1 MIGTPGGRT
10 IMRRTGRHPVRL
22 VPPAFLAVI
31 ALGTGALALPAA
43 RAGEGSAPLVTALF
57 TSASSVCVTGLTVQ
71 DTATYWS
78 PFGQVVIMALTQ
90 IGGFGVMAMATLLTI
105 AVGRRLGL
113 RGRLLAHAEN
123 QSLALD
129 NPGRL
134 LARIALVMAVCES
147 VILVFVAGRLWLGYD
162 FSVGRAL
169 WYGLF
174 HAVSAF
180 NNSGFALWSDSLMSF
195 VGDAWLCLPLTFG
208 VIAGSLGFP
217 VLFELWWSGR
227 TPGRWSTHTRLT
239 VSGTAVLLV
248 VGFVAVIVAEW
259 SNPATLGPLGVA
271 EKTLAAFVQ
280 SAMPRSGGLN
290 SVSYAA
296 MHPATI
302 AVVIALMFIG
312 AGSAGTGGGIKITTF
327 FLLAY
332 VIKAEVMGEKDVV
345 IGQRRIAEST
355 QRQAISVALG
365 GVALCAIGTLAL
377 LTTTPWLTL
386 ERGLFEAVSAFGTV
400 GLSLDVTSHL
410 GDAAQLVLVMLMF
423 IGRVGTITVASALAL
438 HDRPSLYRYPEARPI
453 VG

>member
-1 MIGTPGGRT
+1 
-10 IMRRTGRHPVRL
+10 MRRTVRNPVRL

-31 ALGTGALALPAA
+31 ALGSGALALPAA
-43 RAGEGSAPLVTALF
+43 RAGEGSAPLVTAVF
-57 TSASSVCVTGLTVQ
+57 TSASSVCVTGLAVK

-78 PFGQVVIMALTQ
+78 PFGQVVIMVLTQ

-113 RGRLLAHAEN
+113 RGRLLARAEN

-129 NPGRL
+129 NPGRV
-134 LARIALVMAVCES
+134 LARIGLVMLVCES
-147 VILVFVAGRLWLGYD
+147 LILVFVTGRLWLGYD
-162 FSVGRAL
+162 FSFGRAL

-180 NNSGFALWSDSLMSF
+180 NNGGFALWSDSLMSF
-195 VGDAWLCLPLTFG
+195 VGDAWICLPITFG

-217 VLFELWWSGR
+217 VMFELWWTRRS
-227 TPGRWSTHTRLT
+227 PGRWSTHTRLT
-239 VSGTAVLLV
+239 VFGTVILLV
-248 VGFVAVIVAEW
+248 VGFVTVLVGEW
-259 SNPATLGPLGVA
+259 ANPATLGPLGVA
-271 EKTLAAFVQ
+271 DKTLAAFMQ
-280 SAMPRSGGLN
+280 GTMPRSGGLN
-290 SVSYAA
+290 SVDYAA

-332 VIKAEVMGEKDVV
+332 VIRAEVKGERDVV
-345 IGQRRIAEST
+345 IGHRRVAEST
-355 QRQAISVALG
+355 QRQAVSVALG
-365 GVALCAIGTLAL
+365 GVALCALGTLAL
-377 LTTTPWLTL
+377 LTTSPWLTL

-400 GLSLDVTSHL
+400 GLSLGVTGNL
-410 GDAAQLVLVMLMF
+410 GDSAQVVLIILMF
-423 IGRVGTITVASALAL
+423 VGRVGTITVASALAL
-438 HDRPSLYRYPEARPI
+438 TDRPSLYRYPEARPI